1 MKTLTPKG
9 INKQLLRLRDS
20 LNYATYIE
28 NGTLK
33 KVAIF
38 RADVTDNKI
47 KIYVYLDDTVT
58 GKISNISLVDVDG
71 DVIAVAAREFTKPQ
85 TKGIYSVF
93 SYTFVEVEDPDAPI
107 LSGGDS

>member
-20 LNYATYIE
+20 LDYATYIE

-47 KIYVYLDDTVT
+47 NIFLRHHGRKCNRSRSKIAQAT
-58 GKISNISLVDVDG
+58 
-71 DVIAVAAREFTKPQ
+71 
-85 TKGIYSVF
+85 
-93 SYTFVEVEDPDAPI
+93 
-107 LSGGDS
+107 GDSLFLPFGRVTVSAKENALMFGEGRTDQIMQ